1 MSSLKKRK
9 YTKRSTDR
17 KQNKKIAKLSK
28 QVKTLIKADEKKLYD
43 DYLASSS
50 LAVSGHVQPMLDIPF
65 WVTNVANSNN
75 KKLFAREGDTIN
87 VTSMVIKGMVQIDS
101 SSATLADLSNIVR
114 IVVVRM
120 TDDNPAA
127 PTMSD
132 IFKIGGAVAD
142 YTNSF
147 YSVGGTRRYQKLYDK
162 KFLLENPTQSCT
174 SSAGYFAC
182 MSEPWR
188 KRFVI
193 NVPLPK
199 SGLKV
204 EYQANAIT
212 GANPV
217 TNGIYML
224 ACSDSGN
231 ASVVHPKWRFD
242 SRTRFLDA

>member
-1 MSSLKKRK
+1 V
-9 YTKRSTDR
+9 KRSVDR

-28 QVKTLIKADEKKLYD
+28 QVKTLIKADEKKVYD
-43 DYLASSS
+43 DYLSSS
-50 LAVSGHVQPMLDIPF
+50 GITSSGHVQPMLNIPF

-75 KKLFAREGDTIN
+75 KRLYFREGDSIN

-101 SSATLADLSNIVR
+101 SSATLADLNNIVR

-132 IFKIGGAVAD
+132 IFDGTAPNGD
-142 YTNSF
+142 YYNAF
-147 YSVGGTRRYQKLYDK
+147 FKVGGSRRYQKLYDK
-162 KFLLENPTQSCT
+162 RMHLENPTQSCT
-174 SSAGYFAC
+174 ASAGYFAC
-182 MSEPWR
+182 MSENWR

-204 EYQANAIT
+204 DYSAQAIT

-217 TNGIYML
+217 TNGIYLL
-224 ACSDSGN
+224 AVSDSTA

-242 SRTRFLDA
+242 SRTRFLDN